1 MTATLDHSTTTPTTA
16 RTTEPAV
23 PRPRQPGRPVT
34 ASGVLRSEW
43 VKLRSLRS
51 STMTLLASAGT
62 LLFVG
67 ALSAAFA
74 GGLLVDPDGEGGG
87 SPGAEDPTSVVLAG
101 VLLAPL
107 IIGIL
112 GVMSMTSEYSTGTIR
127 TTFTVVP
134 DRLSVLW
141 SKAAVL
147 TAVTLPAM
155 AVATLGTFVL
165 GQALLGAGTS
175 ASTAA
180 LGDPGVLRAV
190 LGTAAYLTGVALIG
204 LAFGALLRATAAAL
218 SGLFALIFLVPG
230 LGGFLLPSSVGDDLL
245 PYLPSNA
252 ASAFTSVTPGP
263 ELLSSGAGA
272 AVLTAWVVV
281 PLLAAAVALRR
292 RAV

>member
-1 MTATLDHSTTTPTTA
+1 MTTILDPSTVPATAPA
-16 RTTEPAV
+16 AGPAV
-23 PRPRQPGRPVT
+23 SRPRQPERPVT

-43 VKLRSLRS
+43 VKLRSVRS
-51 STMTLLASAGT
+51 STMSLVAAAGT
-62 LLFVG
+62 MLFIG
-67 ALSAAFA
+67 AVSAAFA

-87 SPGAEDPTSVVLAG
+87 SPGAEDPTSVALAG

-134 DRLSVLW
+134 KRLSVLW

-155 AVATLGTFVL
+155 AVATLATFGV

-175 ASTAA
+175 AATAG
-180 LGDPGVLRAV
+180 LGDPGVLRAL
-190 LGTAAYLTGVALIG
+190 LGTAAYLTAVALIG
-204 LAFGALLRATAAAL
+204 LAFGALLRATSAAL
-218 SGLFALIFLVPG
+218 SALFALVFLLPG
-230 LGGFLLPSSVGDDLL
+230 LGGFLLPSSVGDDVL

-252 ASAFTSVTPGP
+252 ATAFTSVASGPDMLGPGT
-263 ELLSSGAGA
+263 GAV
-272 AVLTAWVVV
+272 VLAAWVVV
-281 PLLAAAVALRR
+281 PLLAAAVALQRR
-292 RAV
+292 PV